1 MQRLVSN
8 IRYTFLLAYPVI
20 IGQLGMMMMG
30 VVDSMMVGRIGAEPL
45 AAASIANSLF
55 ILIFIIGIGISSAIT
70 PLTAISIGALK
81 YEECGSIFRHGLLI
95 NSLTSLILAIII
107 IGSAGLIRFLDQP
120 EKVAVLAEPYT
131 VILGLSVFPSL
142 VFMAYRNFIEGLSV
156 MRPAMIITL
165 LANIV
170 NFIVNWLLIYGN
182 WGFPELGLNG
192 AGWATFS
199 SRLFMMVMLII
210 YVNKT
215 EFFKKFDMSLR
226 KFKANIS
233 TFKKILNLGIPGGVQ
248 YFFEVGAFVFAAIMI
263 GWFGTEQL
271 AAHQIAINLASISFM
286 SATGISAAGSIRV
299 GNAVG
304 KRSIKAIRD
313 AGFTAIILGGSVM
326 AGFGILFVLFNKLL
340 PAIYIS
346 DEGVLSFASNLLFIA
361 AMFQISDGV
370 QAVGIGIL
378 RGLTDVKVPTII
390 TFIAYWI
397 LAVPIGYFLGFVMNM
412 QVYGVWVGFFV
423 GLTASATLL
432 TLRFNS
438 RSRKKISI

>member
-199 SRLFMMVMLII
+199 SRMFMMVMLII